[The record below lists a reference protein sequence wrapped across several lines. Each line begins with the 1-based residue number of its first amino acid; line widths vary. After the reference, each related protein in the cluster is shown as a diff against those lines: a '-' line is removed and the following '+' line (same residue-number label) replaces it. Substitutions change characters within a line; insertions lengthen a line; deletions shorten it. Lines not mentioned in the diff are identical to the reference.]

1 MESWGAIGGQGGPP
15 ETNTEVDVNAVSFFC
30 PEDDLFFDARRVI
43 KMLRD
48 PRSNASQVSRAL
60 ERAPQ
65 LSEAINAC
73 AREHFR
79 GRGRVQS
86 TTHAVTLIGYRRL
99 EQVVRSVVQQA
110 YLSLMDGDMTPSPA
124 LVRPPVQEMGNIKV
138 AV

>member
-1 MESWGAIGGQGGPP
+1 MEAH
-15 ETNTEVDVNAVSFFC
+15 TLFH

-48 PRSNASQVSRAL
+48 PRSNARQVSRAL

-99 EQVVRSVVQQA
+99 EAVVRSVAQQA
-110 YLSLMDGDMTPSPA
+110 YLALLDGAMAPSPA
-124 LVRPPVQEMGNIKV
+124 LVRPPAPVSVDIQV